1 MLSVRVVQTHNV
13 GVERFPSSTALEQ
26 WPVSKDWLQLPR
38 GALLENSEGGFVR
51 LVFVAFDRL
60 EEILQPQ
67 ADPSTVVV
75 VSENGEVTTGVRGSH
90 NVTRVLNSKV
100 ISASLGK
107 GRHIQLSEPV
117 RLSLHHIRTE
127 NISNPACVFWDY
139 TMR

>member
-1 MLSVRVVQTHNV
+1 VVETHNV
-13 GVERFPSSTALEQ
+13 GIEQFPSPTTLEQ
-26 WPVSKDWLQLPR
+26 WSVSQDWLQLPR

-75 VSENGEVTTGVRGSH
+75 VGENGEVTTGVRNSR
-90 NVTRVLNSKV
+90 NTTRVLNSKV

-117 RLSLHHIRTE
+117 RLSLRHLRTE
-127 NISNPACVFWDY
+127 NVSNPACVFWDY

>member
-1 MLSVRVVQTHNV
+1 VLSVRVVETHNV
-13 GVERFPSSTALEQ
+13 AVEQFPSPSTLEQ
-26 WPVSKDWLQLPR
+26 WPVSQDWLQLPR

-75 VSENGEVTTGVRGSH
+75 VGENGEVTTGVRTSR
-90 NVTRVLNSKV
+90 NMTKVLNSKV

-117 RLSLHHIRTE
+117 RLSLRHLRTE
-127 NISNPACVFWDY
+127 NVSNPACVFWDY